1 MVHINCLSKI
11 WSIFTIKQSDLFVS
25 CYSEKEKEIRI
36 VLLGGKGAAYSA
48 TAKSILGSNSFKSAV
63 TNCSKQSSYRNGDNF
78 IIVDTPVI
86 FDKNTTNI
94 EEELRNGINLT
105 SPGPHVFIVVL
116 NKDRFEMSFQQTLEY
131 FVEFF
136 GEDWY
141 KYVILLF
148 TNEDCNSEEPIEGLV
163 KRFPPEY
170 KNWKTS

>member
-1 MVHINCLSKI
+1 M
-11 WSIFTIKQSDLFVS
+11 
-25 CYSEKEKEIRI
+25 
-36 VLLGGKGAAYSA
+36 
-48 TAKSILGSNSFKSAV
+48 
-63 TNCSKQSSYRNGDNF
+63 
-78 IIVDTPVI
+78 I

-148 TNEDCNSEEPIEGLV
+148 TNEDCNSEEPIEDLV
-163 KRFPPEY
+163 KRFPPELNTKIEKCGRRFREFNNKLRRDERDAEAEELIKY
-170 KNWKTS
+170 IREVIKTNDGGFYRFNK